1 MFIKLCDRLPREE
14 TNGNWKNWQWRS
26 YEDKFI
32 NGAYFNSSG
41 DKNCCEPL
49 YSRSQNFVA
58 AKASMVPL
66 LTRNA
71 GRLKYCVVNKA
82 C

>member
-49 YSRSQNFVA
+49 YSRSQYFVA

-71 GRLKYCVVNKA
+71 GPLKYCVVNKA